1 MTTLAHLHSTNKMKL
16 KRMKVY
22 LWGERLKDV
31 YPHATKWQVFKFKFT
46 QFIKKLVKFALV
58 LLALYVAVQ
67 IGRHFYAVEKIV
79 EKEIDYPVLER
90 IARCESG
97 GRQFGAD
104 GQVVLNGNTNGSVDI
119 GKFQINTRLWGK
131 KATELGYNLA
141 NEADNE
147 AFAKYLYTTRGT
159 EVWSASKKCWR

>member
-1 MTTLAHLHSTNKMKL
+1 MRKPKA
-16 KRMKVY
+16 MKVY

-31 YPHATKWQVFKFKFT
+31 YPHATKWQVFKY
-46 QFIKKLVKFALV
+46 KFAKFMRKLSFV
-58 LLALYVAVQ
+58 LLAVLALYIAVQ

-79 EKEIDYPVLER
+79 EKEIDYPVLAR
-90 IARCESG
+90 IAKCESG
-97 GRQFGAD
+97 GRQFGPD

-119 GKFQINTRLWGK
+119 GKYQINTRLWGK

-147 AFAKYLYTTRGT
+147 AFAKYLYTTKGT